1 MSWVDWLLLIALV
14 TTNLIWYHLLRLASK
29 QVKFLSKLILLE
41 RKNKTPITT
50 PED

>member
-1 MSWVDWLLLIALV
+1 MTWVDWLLLIALV

-29 QVKFLSKLILLE
+29 QLKFLSKLILLE

>member
-1 MSWVDWLLLIALV
+1 MTWVDWILLIALV

-29 QVKFLSKLILLE
+29 QLKFLSKLILLE